1 MATPVNL
8 DNAQFKEFVH
18 FALDASSKKSIMKI
32 GLPGKDGEPR
42 QIVAKSGDW
51 IGNIGRWKANRDMND
66 DVRKLFQDTV
76 LGMFGVRSVK
86 DLPPSVQAAMKLEDY
101 GKGKPLTARRVI
113 AVQMAIAEAQDP
125 VVPVVTPQR
134 AATLVN
140 NAVSYVKDS
149 CETVKRTRGDLP
161 NGANSVNLTDSQR
174 KQAASLLMKHGAG
187 LSETGL
193 RILANYVVTAI
204 ACGKYTDTNISNITA
219 SMTSLLKNVRSF
231 KAGNVRFASFD
242 AKLTDYFQDFL
253 KDKLAPEEAKQYD
266 ANALHKSFMKD
277 APRSFHTIDGKSYPF
292 KTGTDEM
299 IEDFKRKVTNPLHR
313 KALTSFMQQD
323 TSFVYVH
330 LLFRIPQPP
339 TTKYPK
345 LDFNSVEGFN
355 MLLTINS
362 LGRNIF
368 KEPRNSHFEPDGAE
382 YFLEIGAN
390 GTSAKLL
397 VRNVGDFRFRVSNS
411 EEWRE
416 VSMCKYA
423 YDTEF
428 EFDLSKPDSVTL
440 THVRFGQTLD
450 VGGPQSDTITLP
462 LARLR
467 QTLGVAGPQPNRS
480 N

>member
-8 DNAQFKEFVH
+8 DNAQFKEFMH

-42 QIVAKSGDW
+42 HIVAKSGDW

-76 LGMFGVRSVK
+76 LNMFRVRSVK

-101 GKGKPLTARRVI
+101 GKGKPLTARRVL
-113 AVQMAIAEAQDP
+113 AVQMAIAEALDP

-187 LSETGL
+187 LSETSL

-204 ACGKYTDTNISNITA
+204 ACGKYTDKDIPVITA
-219 SMTSLLKNVRSF
+219 NMALGHLKNVRSF
-231 KAGNVRFASFD
+231 KAGDVRFASFD
-242 AKLTDYFQDFL
+242 AKLTDFYQDVLL
-253 KDKLAPEEAKQYD
+253 KINLAPKEAKRYD
-266 ANALHKSFMKD
+266 ANGLYLDFMKD
-277 APRSFHTIDGKSYPF
+277 APRSFYTIDGKSYPF
-292 KTGTDEM
+292 QTGVNEM

-313 KALTSFMQQD
+313 KALSSFLQQGSSSHYM
-323 TSFVYVH
+323 SFH
-330 LLFRIPQPP
+330 SRAPLSL
-339 TTKYPK
+339 TTKSPK
-345 LDFNSVEGFN
+345 LDFKSVEGFE
-355 MLLTINS
+355 MLLTVDTFGKNMFTPPYY
-362 LGRNIF
+362 IF
-368 KEPRNSHFEPDGAE
+368 DPDSTE

-397 VRNVGDFRFRVSNS
+397 VRDTGDSRFRVTNS

-416 VSMCKYA
+416 VSMCKYVI
-423 YDTEF
+423 DTEF

-450 VGGPQSDTITLP
+450 V
-462 LARLR
+462 
-467 QTLGVAGPQPNRS
+467 AGPQPNRS